1 MWTGGREFRNNYKI
15 FKTIKLFGELG
26 CLYSQI
32 GGEDRGDNSM
42 KDKIM
47 QWFVRLIRLDMGY
60 FIFENKERNR
70 CFKIYITKTTDSD
83 KTTEQHK
90 RERK

>member
-1 MWTGGREFRNNYKI
+1 MNIFEVKKEEYKT
-15 FKTIKLFGELG
+15 FVVNPFSGFDTIDFIEL
-26 CLYSQI
+26 
-32 GGEDRGDNSM
+32 N
-42 KDKIM
+42 KHK
-47 QWFVRLIRLDMGY
+47 VRDVKY

>member
-1 MWTGGREFRNNYKI
+1 
-15 FKTIKLFGELG
+15 
-26 CLYSQI
+26 
-32 GGEDRGDNSM
+32 M

-60 FIFENKERNR
+60 VMLENEERHR
-70 CFKIYITKTTDSD
+70 CYKIYITKTTDSD
-83 KTTEQHK
+83 KTTEQRK

>member
-1 MWTGGREFRNNYKI
+1 
-15 FKTIKLFGELG
+15 
-26 CLYSQI
+26 
-32 GGEDRGDNSM
+32 M

-60 FIFENKERNR
+60 FMLENEERHR
-70 CFKIYITKTTDSD
+70 CSKIYITKTTDSD
-83 KTTEQHK
+83 KTTELHK

>member
-1 MWTGGREFRNNYKI
+1 
-15 FKTIKLFGELG
+15 
-26 CLYSQI
+26 
-32 GGEDRGDNSM
+32 M

-47 QWFVRLIRLDMGY
+47 QWFVRLISLDMGY

>member
-1 MWTGGREFRNNYKI
+1 
-15 FKTIKLFGELG
+15 
-26 CLYSQI
+26 
-32 GGEDRGDNSM
+32 M

-70 CFKIYITKTTDSD
+70 CFKIYITKTTDID